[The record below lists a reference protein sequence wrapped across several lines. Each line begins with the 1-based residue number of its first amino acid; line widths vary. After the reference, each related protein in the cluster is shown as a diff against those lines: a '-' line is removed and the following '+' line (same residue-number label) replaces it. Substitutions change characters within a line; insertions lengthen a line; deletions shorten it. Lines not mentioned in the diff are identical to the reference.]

1 MSWRQHRFGWAP
13 AFAGA
18 VLAVGLVSCTD
29 GLLLTPAKT
38 FPVRLA
44 LGIAPAANVSSFDA
58 GACAKA
64 NGARIRLFQSD
75 AVVLDTTVG
84 VSDPCNNAIDLV
96 VPLSVKLGQMQLTV
110 QIQVNGRDQFQGST
124 TVNLAQGQ
132 QTQAEVT
139 VAPVP
144 AGIAAPDSLRTFT
157 KLGDSL
163 RLGGAVVFASGDTLQ
178 GAVPTWAVDHPEVV
192 TFSNGFVHSVKE
204 GTAQVTASFQGVTHA
219 TRVTVKA
226 VVASLAITNVGDT
239 ASMFVGQTRALT
251 AVARDSNQNVLQRT
265 IAWTSSN
272 PNVAT
277 VDASGTLRALNP
289 GQTTVSGAS
298 EAKTDSFVLTV
309 VLVPV
314 ASVVVSPAT
323 AQRFVGQT
331 VQLSAATLDAAGNV
345 LTGRTISWSSSNTQV
360 ATVNANGLVT
370 AVSPGA
376 ARITATSEGVSGS
389 GSITVSVVPVASVVI
404 TPSSASMTVGQG
416 LQLSATTYDGAGNV
430 LTGRTVAW
438 NSSDFKIVS
447 TNTTGL
453 IVATGGG
460 VATIT
465 ATSEGVVGTAT
476 ISVEQLR
483 ANPGSVSDSV
493 LYFGGSPSRATVQ
506 ISNAGLATLVG
517 LRVAISYPPN
527 GLAFVNSAT
536 LSSTTTPSTLTL
548 VLSEQVFC
556 GIYTA
561 TATVS
566 STTAGISPISIPIT
580 HRVFGT
586 CIGSSPAP
594 IQSVRPATTA
604 GGTVARPEGG
614 PLY

>member
-1 MSWRQHRFGWAP
+1 MSWRQHRFGWAL
-13 AFAGA
+13 ACAGA

-29 GLLLTPAKT
+29 GLLLTPAKAI
-38 FPVRLA
+38 PVRLA
-44 LGIAPAANVSSFDA
+44 LGIVPAANVSSFDA

-64 NGARIRLFQSD
+64 NDARIRLFQSD
-75 AVVLDTTVG
+75 AVALDTTVS

-124 TVNLAQGQ
+124 TVDLAQGK

-139 VAPVP
+139 VTPVP

-157 KLGDSL
+157 KLGDST
-163 RLGGAVVFASGDTLQ
+163 RVSAAVVFASGDTVQ
-178 GAVPTWAVDHPEVV
+178 GAVPTWAVDASQVV
-192 TFSNGFVHSVKE
+192 SFSNGFVRSVKE
-204 GTAQVTASFQGVTHA
+204 GTAQLTASFQGVTH
-219 TRVTVKA
+219 VTQVRVKA
-226 VVASLAITNVGDT
+226 VVASVRVSGVTSLFVGD
-239 ASMFVGQTRALT
+239 SRAFI
-251 AVARDSNQNVLQRT
+251 AVSSDSNGFALQRPYT
-265 IAWTSSN
+265 WTSSN

-277 VDASGTLRALNP
+277 VDAGGTVRALNP
-289 GQTTVSGAS
+289 GQTVIKAAA
-298 EAKTDSFVLTV
+298 EARADSVVLNV

-314 ASVVVSPAT
+314 ASVVVAPAT
-323 AQRFVGQT
+323 TQRFVGQT
-331 VQLSAATLDAAGNV
+331 VQFSATTLDAAGNV
-345 LTGRTISWSSSNTQV
+345 LTGRAITWSSSNPQV
-360 ATVNANGLVT
+360 ATVNANGVVA

-404 TPSSASMTVGQG
+404 TPSSASMTLQQG
-416 LQLSATTYDGAGNV
+416 LQLSATTYDASGNV

-453 IVATGGG
+453 LVATGGG

-465 ATSEGVVGTAT
+465 ATSESVVGTAM

-493 LYFGGSPSRATVQ
+493 LYFGGSPSTATVQ
-506 ISNAGLATLVG
+506 ISNAGLATLGG

-527 GLAFVNSAT
+527 GLAFVNGAT
-536 LSSTTTPSTLTL
+536 LSSGSTPSTLTL

-566 STTAGISPISIPIT
+566 STTTGISAISIPIT
-580 HRVFGT
+580 HRTFGT

-594 IQSVRPATTA
+594 IQSVRPARSA
-604 GGTVARPEGG
+604 GGPLARPEEG
-614 PLY
+614 PPY